1 MGRGPNATWTQR
13 SLCPPFPFCR
23 EKVGAMVVMMCGF
36 PLAPHG
42 YGLRLARRCLRGFL
56 SRSSGLSPSFA
67 HLVSGSKGCS
77 TMLSGKRPA
86 WHLCSEIEMQLG
98 TGWLCCIRHAQKV
111 GSWGRGAVG
120 SQVTTQPCPCSVR
133 KVRKPLYSPQGCY
146 LLASTEELSH
156 EVKSHSYCEQKVGFV
171 VMPVKG
177 LQAALLRSVTP
188 MPAPQAW

>member
-23 EKVGAMVVMMCGF
+23 EKVGAMVVMICCF

-56 SRSSGLSPSFA
+56 SRSSGLSPSSA

-77 TMLSGKRPA
+77 ALLSGKRPA

-111 GSWGRGAVG
+111 GSWGRGQWEA
-120 SQVTTQPCPCSVR
+120 R
-133 KVRKPLYSPQGCY
+133 SPPSP
-146 LLASTEELSH
+146 ASA
-156 EVKSHSYCEQKVGFV
+156 Q
-171 VMPVKG
+171 
-177 LQAALLRSVTP
+177 
-188 MPAPQAW
+188 